1 MKKTENKNAN
11 QKNQSAQKCI
21 HIIGICGVATS
32 ALAIAFHK
40 KGWIVTGSDK
50 GFYPPVSTAL
60 EQAGIPF
67 YAGWH
72 PEKMAAMSTSNKS
85 GDDAKPTLPDF
96 VVIGTASGTQN
107 PETVFA
113 HEHNIPIKSD
123 AEVRG
128 EYFAKKHSIVCAG
141 TWGKTSSTAL
151 LAHILSEAGMDPS
164 YVIGGLP
171 TSASADLDQ
180 PFPAARLGD
189 SEWSV
194 IEGDE
199 YKSSPTDNRPKFAYL
214 HATHLLLT
222 AVSWDHADLYPTEAS
237 YFKVFEKLIAEI
249 PAGGLIIACNDHVK
263 VMEMM
268 KKSRANTKS
277 TVRPAPWISY
287 GKKNAS
293 QKQTA
298 DYVYENIS
306 QSTDGLRFTIT
317 HKDKKKD
324 GQENSYDITSPM
336 IGVYQA
342 ENITGCFALACE
354 IGIPPKKV
362 AQAISSF
369 KGLKRRL
376 EKRLDEEMPG
386 SHSIT
391 IFDDIAHSPEKAAS
405 VLANVRSIYRGKIIA
420 VFEPNIG
427 GRQKEAVAKYDSA
440 FKDADLVII
449 PRLTKLKINQDAD
462 AHAAAEKQPLEGDE
476 LAASIS
482 KTHPHVEYIDNDK
495 TLVEKIVATAQAGD
509 VIVFLGSHGFRGMI
523 EETIQKLEK

>member
-1 MKKTENKNAN
+1 MKNPP
-11 QKNQSAQKCI
+11 AQKRI
-21 HIIGICGVATS
+21 HIVGICGVATS

-40 KGWIVTGSDK
+40 KGWTVTGSDK

-72 PEKMAAMSTSNKS
+72 PEKMATMSTSNKS

-96 VVIGTASGTQN
+96 VIIGTASGTQN

-113 HEHNIPIKSD
+113 QEHNIPIKSD

-151 LAHILSEAGMDPS
+151 LAHILIEADMDPS

-171 TSASADLDQ
+171 TSSSADLDQ

-189 SEWSV
+189 SDWSV

-249 PAGGLIIACNDHVK
+249 PTGGLIVACNDHAK

-268 KKSRANTKS
+268 KKSRANAKL
-277 TVRPAPWISY
+277 APWISY
-287 GKKNAS
+287 GKKNA
-293 QKQTA
+293 

-306 QSTDGLRFTIT
+306 QSADGLRFTIT

-324 GQENSYDITSPM
+324 GQENSYTITSPM

-354 IGIPPKKV
+354 IGIPPEKV

-369 KGLKRRL
+369 QGLKRRL
-376 EKRLDEEMPG
+376 EKRLDGEMPG

-449 PRLTKLKINQDAD
+449 PRLTKLKINQNAD
-462 AHAAAEKQPLEGDE
+462 ANAAAEKQPLEGDE
-476 LAASIS
+476 LAAYIS
-482 KTHPHVEYIDNDK
+482 KTHPHVTYLEDDK
-495 TLVEKIVATAQAGD
+495 TLVKKITETAQAGD
-509 VIVFLGSHGFRGMI
+509 TIVFLGSHSFRGMI
-523 EETIQKLEK
+523 EETIQKLGK